1 MEKITNYDVKD
12 LATRLVDVMDA
23 WEYDFERESAI
34 QDTEKTL
41 INEPLAVVK
50 WLLEKIENYS

>member
-1 MEKITNYDVKD
+1 MEKITNYDVKNI
-12 LATRLVDVMDA
+12 ATRIVDTMNP

-50 WLLEKIENYS
+50 WLLEKIESFS

>member
-12 LATRLVDVMDA
+12 LATRIVDVMDA